1 VADPVNLDPRFYD
14 HRDLFIETLARTA
27 PLAHRSVLPRAL
39 TASLISSS
47 EQTAIAFVLSFI
59 EDERLRAPLLISGGY
74 VRDLLLGK
82 APDDLDLSLC
92 LRDCPPDIT
101 LVRVMA
107 LMEPFAR
114 SRPDLN
120 VSSVKVS
127 VAHVDVPPPQP

>member
-1 VADPVNLDPRFYD
+1 MPPRRDPR
-14 HRDLFIETLARTA
+14 H
-27 PLAHRSVLPRAL
+27 PLTTVESLVHGSEIPAAL
-39 TASLISSS
+39 VDKVPQREKLILS
-47 EQTAIAFVLSFI
+47 FVLAFI
-59 EDERLRAPLLISGGY
+59 KEQRLPAQLLVNGGY

-114 SRPDLN
+114 SRPDLD

-127 VAHVDVPPPQP
+127 VARVDVPPPQP

>member
-1 VADPVNLDPRFYD
+1 MN
-14 HRDLFIETLARTA
+14 
-27 PLAHRSVLPRAL
+27 
-39 TASLISSS
+39 
-47 EQTAIAFVLSFI
+47 
-59 EDERLRAPLLISGGY
+59 GGY

-127 VAHVDVPPPQP
+127 VARVDVPPPCAPPCRSRARGTPLPASCVSK